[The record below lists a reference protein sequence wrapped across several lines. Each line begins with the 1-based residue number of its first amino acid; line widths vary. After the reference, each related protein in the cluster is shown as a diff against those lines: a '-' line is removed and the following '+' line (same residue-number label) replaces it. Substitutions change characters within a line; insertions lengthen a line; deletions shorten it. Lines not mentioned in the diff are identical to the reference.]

1 MFTVDGDCD
10 RLVRWWINSKVFQ
23 ALVVAMRMIV
33 VDVFFNGPAKRAFP
47 KEDHLAQAFGFDAA
61 EKAFDKR
68 IGGMEERRNGGMEEW
83 RSNWNSRIQEMQLL
97 GRILE
102 SARQRG
108 ATAGVTL
115 RLAW

>member
-68 IGGMEERRNGGMEEW
+68 IGGMEEWRNGGMEEW
-83 RSNWNSRIQEMQLL
+83 RSGGVTGIREYRKCSYSVEYWNPHA
-97 GRILE
+97 
-102 SARQRG
+102 SAVRQR
-108 ATAGVTL
+108 AL
-115 RLAW
+115 H

>member
-1 MFTVDGDCD
+1 
-10 RLVRWWINSKVFQ
+10 
-23 ALVVAMRMIV
+23 MRMIV

-61 EKAFDKR
+61 EKAFDVR
-68 IGGMEERRNGGMEEW
+68 IGGMEEWRNGGMEEWRNGGMEEW